1 MESTLVFGVAMGVKL
16 FLMLEEVV
24 ELEMVGVALSLLA
37 QVHSCQ
43 FCA

>member
-24 ELEMVGVALSLLA
+24 ELEMVA